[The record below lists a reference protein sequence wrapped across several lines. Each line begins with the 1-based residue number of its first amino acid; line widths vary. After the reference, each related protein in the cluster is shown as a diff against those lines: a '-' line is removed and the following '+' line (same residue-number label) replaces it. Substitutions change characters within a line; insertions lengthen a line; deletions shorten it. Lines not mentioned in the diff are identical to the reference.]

1 VNATGDL
8 SLLAEQIER
17 ARADVL
23 SPAAIARATGH
34 PVSTISRDR
43 AEKPIIDWKARDLLL
58 LARAC
63 PEIAAALRAYLDQQP
78 QELGQAEAV
87 PADLS
92 RDVRATGRV
101 DQTIRDALADGVL
114 RAREIDD
121 IRTALATRRTS
132 DAQLDRDLRAAR
144 RTAKP

>member
-1 VNATGDL
+1 MITDDL
-8 SLLAEQIER
+8 SHVAEQFER
-17 ARADVL
+17 IRADVL
-23 SPAAIARATGH
+23 SPAGIARATGH

-43 AEKPIIDWKARDLLL
+43 AGKPVIDWKARDLLL

-78 QELGQAEAV
+78 QELGHAEAV

-101 DQTIRDALADGVL
+101 DQTIRDALSDGVL

-121 IRTALATRRTS
+121 IRTALAARRSS
-132 DAQLDRDLRAAR
+132 DAQLDRNLRAAR

>member
-1 VNATGDL
+1 MNPDL
-8 SLLAEQIER
+8 STVAEAIER
-17 ARADVL
+17 IRADVL
-23 SPAAIARATGH
+23 SPASIARATGH

-43 AEKPIIDWKARDLLL
+43 AEKPVIDWKARDLLL

-78 QELGQAEAV
+78 QELGHADAV

-114 RAREIDD
+114 RAHEIDD
-121 IRTALATRRTS
+121 IRTAVAARRTS